1 MPVTFLSCFT
11 RTVYQNDS
19 LISDKAFYNVSRTE
33 TPQGRAALLAGMKDE
48 APLLANHEMPT
59 PNAAARRAESA
70 NRLLVSA
77 NGTTRA
83 GTDGVNIWNH
93 LPQGCDLRE
102 VIERAAN
109 GQPDSFDV

>member
-1 MPVTFLSCFT
+1 VPVTFLSCFT

-19 LISDKAFYNVSRTE
+19 PISEAFYNVSRTE
-33 TPQGRAALLAGMKDE
+33 TPQGRAALLARMKDE
-48 APLLANHEMPT
+48 APLLANQEMPT

-93 LPQGCDLRE
+93 LPQGRDLRE
-102 VIERAAN
+102 FIERAAN